1 MFIRRTQTRS
11 RISGEP
17 YVTYR
22 LVQSQRVGN
31 AIKQSTVLNLG
42 THFDLPQEH
51 WPALAQYIDELVRG
65 QTSILQT
72 TLPERVQSFA
82 QRYAAQIIAR
92 TPGAPTMGVAQ
103 PASTPAVDPA
113 VVAQPAT
120 PAAGHAASNPAA
132 PPPSTPPSTASDVAR
147 YQEVDLDSLE
157 LVDPRSV
164 GVEHAALSV
173 MRQCGLQDK
182 LSELGLNRPQIAA
195 AVGNIIARMAR
206 PGSELATHA
215 WLKDTSALGELIDF
229 DFEAMD
235 LNRLYRASD
244 ALYKHRE
251 VLQEHLF
258 GQARSMFGLTQT
270 ITLYDLTNTYFEG
283 VAAGVS
289 KAQRGHSKECRSDC
303 PLVTLAMAL
312 DTSGFVRRV
321 QFFAGNA
328 GEPATLKDMLA
339 GLHAEP
345 GATVVMDA
353 GIAAQANLSW
363 LRQQGYHYVV
373 VSKLRERQFDPA
385 QASQVQSAGGVT
397 IKLQRVPNP
406 KDQGEVLLYCHSPA
420 REEKDRAID
429 TAKASGL
436 EAALARLQA
445 GLGQPQGQ
453 AQGKAQG
460 KAGGQQDS
468 KAKGK
473 ASTQDVATFMQRL
486 GRIKQR
492 LARAAQHY
500 EITVSTDDEG
510 KRVTAITWVKRIK
523 PGTAAAHPGVYC
535 LRTTLLKHDDAT
547 LWRTYIMLTELE
559 SVFRS
564 LKTDLGLRP
573 VFHRVDR
580 RVEGHLFIS
589 VLAYHFVHT
598 LRMQLKAQ
606 GVNDSWGTLREVM
619 ATQRRVTVTMQR
631 RDGRTVHVR
640 KATRPK
646 PRHQTLVTLLKLEP
660 NPGRTHRVLI

>member
-1 MFIRRTQTRS
+1 MFIRRTQTRN
-11 RISGEP
+11 RVSGEP

-22 LVQSQRVGN
+22 LVHSARVGG
-31 AIKQSTVLNLG
+31 AIKQTTLLNLG
-42 THFDLPQEH
+42 SHFDLPQVH
-51 WPALAQYIDELVRG
+51 WPALAQRVDELVHG
-65 QTSILQT
+65 QRSMLDS
-72 TLPERVQSFA
+72 TLPEEVQAFA
-82 QRYAAQIIAR
+82 QRFAAQIIAR
-92 TPGAPTMGVAQ
+92 KPAEPSPGPS
-103 PASTPAVDPA
+103 PAARVDRADPA
-113 VVAQPAT
+113 PGKT
-120 PAAGHAASNPAA
+120 AAASPSNPASEA
-132 PPPSTPPSTASDVAR
+132 GEVNR

-164 GVEHAALSV
+164 GVEHAALSA
-173 MRQCGLQDK
+173 MRQCGLEDK

-195 AVGNIIARMAR
+195 AVGSIVARMAQ
-206 PGSELATHA
+206 PCSELATHA

-251 VLQEHLF
+251 ALQEHLF
-258 GQARSMFGLTQT
+258 GQARSMFGLGQT

-289 KAQRGHSKECRSDC
+289 KAKRGHSKECRSDC

-312 DTSGFVRRV
+312 DASGFVRRV

-328 GEPATLKDMLA
+328 SEPATLKGMLT
-339 GLHAEP
+339 GLDAAP

-353 GIAAQANLSW
+353 GIAAQANLTW
-363 LRQQGYHYVV
+363 LREQGYQYVV

-385 QASQVQSAGGVT
+385 LATSVQSAGDVT
-397 IKLQRVPNP
+397 IKLQRVKGAP
-406 KDQGEVLLYCHSPA
+406 GEVLLYCHSPA

-436 EAALARLQA
+436 EAALSKLQA
-445 GLGQPQGQ
+445 GLTKPRG
-453 AQGKAQG
+453 
-460 KAGGQQDS
+460 
-468 KAKGK
+468 
-473 ASTQDVATFMQRL
+473 TQDVATIMQRL
-486 GRIKQR
+486 GRAKQR
-492 LARAAQHY
+492 FARAAQHY
-500 EITVSTDDEG
+500 EITVATDPDG
-510 KRVTAITWVKRIK
+510 KLVTAITWDKRIK
-523 PGTAAAHPGVYC
+523 PGSAAAHPGVYC
-535 LRTTLLKHDDAT
+535 LRTTLVDQDNAT

-573 VFHRVDR
+573 VFHRNDR

-598 LRMQLKAQ
+598 LRLQLKAH
-606 GVNDSWGTLREVM
+606 GINDSWNTLRQAM
-619 ATQRRVTVTMQR
+619 ATQRRVTVTLQR
-631 RDGRTVHVR
+631 RDGRVVHVR
-640 KATRPK
+640 KASRPK
-646 PRHQTLVTLLKLEP
+646 PRHQTLGTLLKLDP
-660 NPGRTHRVLI
+660 NPGRTHRVLV